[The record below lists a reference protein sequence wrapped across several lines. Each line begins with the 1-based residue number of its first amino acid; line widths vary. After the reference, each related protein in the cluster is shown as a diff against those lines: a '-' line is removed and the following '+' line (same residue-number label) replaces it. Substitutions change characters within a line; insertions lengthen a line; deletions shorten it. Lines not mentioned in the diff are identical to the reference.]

1 MYGWWE
7 SADWQDWIKQTR
19 ELALTGSQGIN
30 DVDSSRPSL
39 NTHDSLRMSRLE
51 VQEEEDEE
59 SKLKDPRE

>member
-19 ELALTGSQGIN
+19 ELALTGSQGII

-39 NTHDSLRMSRLE
+39 NTHDSLGMSRLE